1 MKRTTLA
8 LAVAIVAAAGVLVS
22 GGLATSQGPATE
34 QLFGALSGTN
44 EIGPD
49 GKKRAGD
56 PDGSGG
62 ATGTIEDK
70 LGASSDL
77 CVGLTFKNLGTPVAA
92 HIHRGNAGENGP
104 VVVGFF
110 GPPTQTPAPPNGDP
124 GAFST
129 CVSISDTLAGEL
141 LKTPHKFYWNV
152 HTNEFPGGAIR
163 DQVSSKK
170 A

>member
-8 LAVAIVAAAGVLVS
+8 LAVALAAAAGVLVS

-34 QLFGALSGTN
+34 QLFGALSGAK

-62 ATGTIEDK
+62 ATGTIADK
-70 LGASSDL
+70 PGATSDL
-77 CVGLTFKNLGTPVAA
+77 CVGIVFKKIGTPVAA

-110 GPPTQTPAPPNGDP
+110 GPPTQTAPPPSGDP
-124 GAFST
+124 GSFSD
-129 CVSISDTLAGEL
+129 CVEISDTLAADL
-141 LKTPHKFYWNV
+141 LKNPSHFYWNV
-152 HTNEFPGGAIR
+152 HTNQFPGGAIR
-163 DQVSSKK
+163 DQVFTKK

>member
-34 QLFGALSGTN
+34 QLFGALSGAK

-49 GKKRAGD
+49 GKKFAGD

-62 ATGTIEDK
+62 ATGTIKDEP
-70 LGASSDL
+70 GSSSTL
-77 CVGLTFKNLGTPVAA
+77 CVGLVFKRLGTPAAA

-110 GPPTQTPAPPNGDP
+110 GPPTQTPPPANG
-124 GAFST
+124 
-129 CVSISDTLAGEL
+129 
-141 LKTPHKFYWNV
+141 
-152 HTNEFPGGAIR
+152 
-163 DQVSSKK
+163 
-170 A
+170 